1 MGTAIGFSALFMA
14 EYNPAGGH
22 ITTIENYEKRIP
34 IARDNFERAGRADQI
49 ILLEGDAADVL
60 KELSGPYDMIF
71 MDAAKGQYIHFLED
85 VMRLLAPE
93 GLLVSDNVLQDGDII
108 ESRFAVT
115 RRNRTIHKR
124 MREYLYCLT
133 HHPRLTTSV
142 LTCGGAAWRSAWP
155 GLTGRTAEGLRG
167 ETQRKEMS
175 MKRPELLIPASSLEV
190 VKSCDLRRG
199 RGIYR
204 RGGFRSP
211 AKAKNFSMDEMREG
225 IAFAHDHG
233 VKVYVTANILAHN
246 GDLEGVRKYFVQLKE
261 IRPDALIISDP
272 GVFDIAMEICP
283 EIDISHQY
291 TGK

>member
-1 MGTAIGFSALFMA
+1 MIVEERFVTYINLLCGENTPLLEEIEKEAHESGIPIIRRETQSLLKVLLALRKPQRILEVGTAIGFSALFMA

-142 LTCGGAAWRSAWP
+142 LTVGDGVAVSVAGPDGAD
-155 GLTGRTAEGLRG
+155 
-167 ETQRKEMS
+167 
-175 MKRPELLIPASSLEV
+175 
-190 VKSCDLRRG
+190 C
-199 RGIYR
+199 
-204 RGGFRSP
+204 
-211 AKAKNFSMDEMREG
+211 
-225 IAFAHDHG
+225 
-233 VKVYVTANILAHN
+233 
-246 GDLEGVRKYFVQLKE
+246 
-261 IRPDALIISDP
+261 
-272 GVFDIAMEICP
+272 
-283 EIDISHQY
+283 
-291 TGK
+291 

>member
-1 MGTAIGFSALFMA
+1 MSVEERFVTYINLLSGENTPLLEEIEKEAHESGIPIIRRETQSLLKVLLALRKPQRILEVGTAIGFSALFMA

-142 LTCGGAAWRSAWP
+142 LTVGDGVAVSVAGPDGAD
-155 GLTGRTAEGLRG
+155 
-167 ETQRKEMS
+167 
-175 MKRPELLIPASSLEV
+175 
-190 VKSCDLRRG
+190 C
-199 RGIYR
+199 
-204 RGGFRSP
+204 
-211 AKAKNFSMDEMREG
+211 
-225 IAFAHDHG
+225 
-233 VKVYVTANILAHN
+233 
-246 GDLEGVRKYFVQLKE
+246 
-261 IRPDALIISDP
+261 
-272 GVFDIAMEICP
+272 
-283 EIDISHQY
+283 
-291 TGK
+291 

>member
-1 MGTAIGFSALFMA
+1 MIVEERVVTYINLLSGENTPLLEEIEKEAHESGIPIIRRETQSLLKVLLALRKPQRILEVGTAIGFSALFMA

-142 LTCGGAAWRSAWP
+142 LTVGDGVAVSVAGPDGAD
-155 GLTGRTAEGLRG
+155 
-167 ETQRKEMS
+167 
-175 MKRPELLIPASSLEV
+175 
-190 VKSCDLRRG
+190 C
-199 RGIYR
+199 
-204 RGGFRSP
+204 
-211 AKAKNFSMDEMREG
+211 
-225 IAFAHDHG
+225 
-233 VKVYVTANILAHN
+233 
-246 GDLEGVRKYFVQLKE
+246 
-261 IRPDALIISDP
+261 
-272 GVFDIAMEICP
+272 
-283 EIDISHQY
+283 
-291 TGK
+291 

>member
-1 MGTAIGFSALFMA
+1 MIVEERFVTYINLLSGENTPLLEEIEKEAHESGIPIIRRETQSLLKVLLALRKPQRILEVGTAIGFSALFMA

-49 ILLEGDAADVL
+49 ILLEGGAADVL

-142 LTCGGAAWRSAWP
+142 LTVGDGVAVSVAGPDGAD
-155 GLTGRTAEGLRG
+155 
-167 ETQRKEMS
+167 
-175 MKRPELLIPASSLEV
+175 
-190 VKSCDLRRG
+190 C
-199 RGIYR
+199 
-204 RGGFRSP
+204 
-211 AKAKNFSMDEMREG
+211 
-225 IAFAHDHG
+225 
-233 VKVYVTANILAHN
+233 
-246 GDLEGVRKYFVQLKE
+246 
-261 IRPDALIISDP
+261 
-272 GVFDIAMEICP
+272 
-283 EIDISHQY
+283 
-291 TGK
+291 

>member
-1 MGTAIGFSALFMA
+1 MIVEERFVTYINLLSGENTPLLEEIEKEAHESGIPIIRRETQSLLKVLLALRKPQRILEVGTAIGFSALFMA

-142 LTCGGAAWRSAWP
+142 LTVGVGVAVSVVGPVGAD
-155 GLTGRTAEGLRG
+155 
-167 ETQRKEMS
+167 
-175 MKRPELLIPASSLEV
+175 
-190 VKSCDLRRG
+190 C
-199 RGIYR
+199 
-204 RGGFRSP
+204 
-211 AKAKNFSMDEMREG
+211 
-225 IAFAHDHG
+225 
-233 VKVYVTANILAHN
+233 
-246 GDLEGVRKYFVQLKE
+246 
-261 IRPDALIISDP
+261 
-272 GVFDIAMEICP
+272 
-283 EIDISHQY
+283 
-291 TGK
+291 

>member
-1 MGTAIGFSALFMA
+1 MIVEERFVTYINLLSGENTPLLEEIEKEAHESGIPIIRRETQSLLKVLLALRKPQRILEVGTAIGFSALFMA

-108 ESRFAVT
+108 ESRFAVA

-142 LTCGGAAWRSAWP
+142 LTVGDGVAVSVAGPDGAD
-155 GLTGRTAEGLRG
+155 
-167 ETQRKEMS
+167 
-175 MKRPELLIPASSLEV
+175 
-190 VKSCDLRRG
+190 C
-199 RGIYR
+199 
-204 RGGFRSP
+204 
-211 AKAKNFSMDEMREG
+211 
-225 IAFAHDHG
+225 
-233 VKVYVTANILAHN
+233 
-246 GDLEGVRKYFVQLKE
+246 
-261 IRPDALIISDP
+261 
-272 GVFDIAMEICP
+272 
-283 EIDISHQY
+283 
-291 TGK
+291 

>member
-1 MGTAIGFSALFMA
+1 MIVEERFVTYINLLSGENTPLLEEIEKEAHESGIPIIRRETQSLLKVLLALRKPQRILEVGTAIGFSALFMA

-108 ESRFAVT
+108 ESMFAVT

-142 LTCGGAAWRSAWP
+142 LTVGDGVAVSVAGPDGAD
-155 GLTGRTAEGLRG
+155 
-167 ETQRKEMS
+167 
-175 MKRPELLIPASSLEV
+175 
-190 VKSCDLRRG
+190 C
-199 RGIYR
+199 
-204 RGGFRSP
+204 
-211 AKAKNFSMDEMREG
+211 
-225 IAFAHDHG
+225 
-233 VKVYVTANILAHN
+233 
-246 GDLEGVRKYFVQLKE
+246 
-261 IRPDALIISDP
+261 
-272 GVFDIAMEICP
+272 
-283 EIDISHQY
+283 
-291 TGK
+291 